1 MTPEG
6 PGTMEGPARRSSPVS
21 KPVRIA
27 LVLVA
32 VAIVLAVLGLV
43 LRALRWL
50 LYVAIVVLLV
60 AAAARW
66 LVGRSGPETS
76 DAP

>member
-1 MTPEG
+1 M
-6 PGTMEGPARRSSPVS
+6 S

-27 LVLVA
+27 LVLLA
-32 VAIVLAVLGLV
+32 VAIALAVVGLV

-60 AAAARW
+60 AAAVRW
-66 LVGRSGPETS
+66 LVGRNGPDTS

>member
-1 MTPEG
+1 M
-6 PGTMEGPARRSSPVS
+6 S

-32 VAIVLAVLGLV
+32 AAIVLAVLGLI

-50 LYVAIVVLLV
+50 LYVAIVVVL
-60 AAAARW
+60 AAAAVQW
-66 LVGRSGPETS
+66 LAGRTGPDTS

>member
-1 MTPEG
+1 M
-6 PGTMEGPARRSSPVS
+6 S
-21 KPVRIA
+21 KPLRIA
-27 LVLVA
+27 LVLFV

-50 LYVAIVVLLV
+50 LYAAIVVLLV
-60 AAAARW
+60 SAAARW
-66 LVGRSGPETS
+66 LAGRSGPETS

>member
-1 MTPEG
+1 M
-6 PGTMEGPARRSSPVS
+6 S

-32 VAIVLAVLGLV
+32 AAIVLAILGLI

-50 LYVAIVVLLV
+50 LYVAIIVLLTAGAV
-60 AAAARW
+60 QW
-66 LVGRSGPETS
+66 LASRRGPDTS

>member
-1 MTPEG
+1 M
-6 PGTMEGPARRSSPVS
+6 S
-21 KPVRIA
+21 KPVQIA

-32 VAIVLAVLGLV
+32 AAIVLAILGLI

-50 LYVAIVVLLV
+50 LYVAIIVLLTAGAV
-60 AAAARW
+60 QW
-66 LVGRSGPETS
+66 LASRRGPDTS